1 MANAARLYVNDMDQI
16 LAGAYGGSAALIAYG
31 VAHGYDT
38 FQYYD
43 IQSVLPAQSAL
54 LNAHIIAARLA
65 GIQGHIPVGSQ
76 SATVRTK
83 VTTYNALYPTPDTGR
98 FFLKGNDGI
107 NAEDYDTGDPGST
120 NEGEWYTLS
129 TGYQITAFNN
139 LMAGM
144 ALNKTWV
151 ETTQPLV
158 GNVGMSSQTY
168 IGWFSDPANG
178 GPPGQQVIQSDGLV
192 SASLQYPNLLP
203 GEVIGGLQVHAYRGT
218 LPPTVNDIKGYIQTR
233 LNYLADSAFA
243 IGRKLPINIGMSA
256 ENLPGAIF
264 QGNWFSPVNTPLVYY
279 NTYIVPAFAAAQ
291 AAVPSGNGN
300 SIYLQGYFVFKYTDI
315 LALIP

>member
-1 MANAARLYVNDMDQI
+1 MANNSARLYVNKFDQI
-16 LAGAYGGSAALIAYG
+16 LLGGAYGGSSALIAYG

-43 IQSVLPAQSAL
+43 IQSVLPGGAAA
-54 LNAHIIAARLA
+54 LNAHIIAARAA

-76 SATVRTK
+76 SATVRNLI
-83 VTTYNALYPTPDTGR
+83 TTYNNTYPSPNQGR
-98 FFLKGNDGI
+98 FYLKSNDGI

-120 NEGEWYTLS
+120 KEGEWYTLS

-144 ALNKTWV
+144 SANETWV
-151 ETTQPLV
+151 EVSQPII
-158 GNVGMSSQTY
+158 GNVGMSAQTY

-192 SASLQYPNLLP
+192 NASLQSPNLLP
-203 GEVIGGLQVHAYRGT
+203 TVIGGLQVHAYRGT

-233 LNYLADSAFA
+233 LNYLADSAFS

-256 ENLPGAIF
+256 EAIF
-264 QGNWFSPVNTPLVYY
+264 QGAWFSPANTPLVYY

-291 AAVPSGNGN
+291 AAIPSGNGN
-300 SIYLQGYFVFKYTDI
+300 YVFLQGYFVFKYTDI